1 MHEKTFIKC
10 FDKKIHIGLGDKDFM
25 YKKYVKRWID
35 FALALIALPFV
46 LILIIIMAPIIFISD
61 PGPVFYNGKRRGKNG
76 KVFKMYKFRSMY
88 VNAPDI
94 RNIDGSTYNGDDD
107 PRVTKIGKF
116 MRKTS
121 LDEIPQLLNVLFGDM
136 SIVGPRPTLATKSY
150 ETIEDGRKK
159 RYEVRPGI
167 TGYAQ
172 AYYRNSITQEEKF
185 KYDLYYVDHVSF
197 LLDVKIVIK
206 TVTSVLRR
214 ENINN
219 SFS

>member
-1 MHEKTFIKC
+1 ME
-10 FDKKIHIGLGDKDFM
+10 
-25 YKKYVKRWID
+25 V
-35 FALALIALPFV
+35 
-46 LILIIIMAPIIFISD
+46 
-61 PGPVFYNGKRRGKNG
+61 
-76 KVFKMYKFRSMY
+76 
-88 VNAPDI
+88 
-94 RNIDGSTYNGDDD
+94 
-107 PRVTKIGKF
+107 
-116 MRKTS
+116 
-121 LDEIPQLLNVLFGDM
+121 
-136 SIVGPRPTLATKSY
+136 
-150 ETIEDGRKK
+150 KK